1 MTRVVFI
8 ILISFLSAQGF
19 SQTSDLGNWLIYFG
33 NKKID
38 KDWNWHHEVQYRNY
52 NAIGDLEQFLLRTG
66 IGYNLTENNNN
77 ILLGYGFINSQNYIP
92 TTDEKKEVNEHRIY
106 QQFITRQ
113 KIGRVNVQHRY
124 RFEQRWIESQDF
136 RMRFRYFLALNVPIN
151 NKEMIE
157 KTFYLRS
164 YNEIFL
170 NHKNNVFDRNRL
182 YGGVGF
188 KLNKL
193 ARFEIGYM
201 NQFLSNGNRDQIN
214 LITFLLLGLGLVSCK
229 NETSKDQ
236 ATNQSTE
243 VQQEKVVGLV
253 QEVLT
258 KEEQEALTPNM
269 VIQSLKEGNERFM
282 RNDLTARD
290 HSEQVRK
297 STNAQFP
304 KAIVLS
310 CVDSRIPVEDVFD
323 RGIGDIFVARVA
335 GNFVNE
341 DILGSMEFACKV
353 SGSKLVLVM
362 GHEHCGAV
370 KAAVDDVKLGNITPM
385 LSKIRPAVDTIE
397 YDGDRTSKNQ
407 EFVHMA
413 CESNVK
419 NTIEQIRKNSPILK
433 EMEDNGEIKIIG
445 AVYDM
450 DDGSVD
456 FLK

>member
-1 MTRVVFI
+1 MNT
-8 ILISFLSAQGF
+8 
-19 SQTSDLGNWLIYFG
+19 
-33 NKKID
+33 
-38 KDWNWHHEVQYRNY
+38 
-52 NAIGDLEQFLLRTG
+52 
-66 IGYNLTENNNN
+66 
-77 ILLGYGFINSQNYIP
+77 
-92 TTDEKKEVNEHRIY
+92 
-106 QQFITRQ
+106 
-113 KIGRVNVQHRY
+113 
-124 RFEQRWIESQDF
+124 
-136 RMRFRYFLALNVPIN
+136 
-151 NKEMIE
+151 
-157 KTFYLRS
+157 
-164 YNEIFL
+164 
-170 NHKNNVFDRNRL
+170 RNR
-182 YGGVGF
+182 
-188 KLNKL
+188 
-193 ARFEIGYM
+193 IG
-201 NQFLSNGNRDQIN
+201 
-214 LITFLLLGLGLVSCK
+214 ITFLLLGLGLVSCK

-236 ATNQSTE
+236 ATSQSTE